1 MKLYIMPGACSLAAH
16 IALNWVGASF
26 EVVVLSPEQT
36 SGEEYRRINPK
47 GVVPALVLDDGA
59 VITEALAVLAYV
71 ADAYPGAGLGADP
84 SDVME
89 RTRLNEALAD
99 LVTNIHDAWSP
110 VYVPDRFT
118 TAKQAEDGVRQA
130 AFGQLDKQYTRL
142 DHLMADREWMV
153 LGRRT
158 VADAY
163 LYVMCSWKD
172 RSPTPLA
179 NYPALAAFKDRL
191 ATDEGVRR
199 AVSDEPAE

>member
-1 MKLYIMPGACSLAAH
+1 MHAKHKLIRHYQVTDASVHDSRKFGGL
-16 IALNWVGASF
+16 LNKAN
-26 EVVVLSPEQT
+26 T
-36 SGEEYRRINPK
+36 S
-47 GVVPALVLDDGA
+47 AD
-59 VITEALAVLAYV
+59 

-110 VYVPDRFT
+110 VYVPDRFI